1 MKTGNYPSYY
11 RTFRHRHTDCI
22 LTFLI
27 TSPYNNTTPGK
38 GGVCIQDYKFAY
50 IPKQKPLTCRP
61 VFRSIGPTTDKIHM
75 HNSGELTLITT
86 KASALVVSN
95 GNTFRIQTPAL
106 VWSREGS
113 FHELLEV
120 CQQDISCI
128 VCFYKPQLLAGIPAE
143 LRYQQLFANADLLVF
158 QLNEH
163 QLDSLLPWFHLLQT
177 VPLSQGRF
185 LLLCLFDQLQQLVAS
200 GLNPIRS
207 GTTLTYIF
215 EVAAL
220 LQNPD
225 QEKLT
230 LEALANR
237 FHVSASKL
245 KTDFKKVTNMPLHA
259 FRRHVQLQSA
269 RILLETT
276 NQELAQI
283 AYTCGFTDESYF
295 IRAFRK
301 EFGITPGNYRKQL
314 NK

>member
-1 MKTGNYPSYY
+1 M
-11 RTFRHRHTDCI
+11 
-22 LTFLI
+22 
-27 TSPYNNTTPGK
+27 
-38 GGVCIQDYKFAY
+38 QDYKFAY

-120 CQQDISCI
+120 YQQDISCI
-128 VCFYKPQLLAGIPAE
+128 VCFYKPQLLSDIPAE

-225 QEKLT
+225 QENLT

-245 KTDFKKVTNMPLHA
+245 KTDFKKVTNMPLHT
-259 FRRHVQLQSA
+259 FRRHVQLQSS

-283 AYTCGFTDESYF
+283 AYACGFTDESYF